1 MCREAGIC
9 GLTKDLQV
17 NASKRN
23 LIFTWHFCDIYELC
37 QKSRS
42 LKVRKNGVYLLEEVY
57 TIYRPVTNMFGRIR
71 DIKNI
76 Y

>member
-1 MCREAGIC
+1 MQVKEILFLHGIFVIYTNFAKN
-9 GLTKDLQV
+9 LDLQ
-17 NASKRN
+17 
-23 LIFTWHFCDIYELC
+23 
-37 QKSRS
+37 
-42 LKVRKNGVYLLEEVY
+42 KVRKNGVYLLEEVY